1 MAVTAAVVIA
11 LALRPEA
18 GRSGDGPR
26 TVRPVSGLS
35 ARSACDGW
43 LSAEVVLRWEPS
55 PSPSADGYDVYRSVE
70 SGGQYDRV
78 AFVPGRDSGG
88 FVDGEVELGTTYFY
102 VVKATTGRRDSRE
115 VQTQADT
122 PSVCLF

>member
-1 MAVTAAVVIA
+1 V
-11 LALRPEA
+11 
-18 GRSGDGPR
+18 
-26 TVRPVSGLS
+26 
-35 ARSACDGW
+35 CDGW
-43 LSAEVVLRWEPS
+43 LSAEIVLGWEPS
-55 PSPSADGYDVYRSVE
+55 TSRSADGYDVYRSVE

-88 FVDGEVELGTTYFY
+88 YVDEQVELGTTYFY